1 MGNLFGSS
9 KPKKPESRIT
19 EQDKAVLQL
28 KQQRD
33 KLKQYQKKIQ
43 LNLERERLVAKKL
56 LNEGQISVDYV
67 KSTLVLVFWFDFS
80 KIQGH
85 NLM

>member
-9 KPKKPESRIT
+9 KNSSNKKPESRIT
-19 EQDKAVLQL
+19 EADKAVLQL

-43 LNLERERLVAKKL
+43 LSLDRERLVAKKL
-56 LNEGQISVDYV
+56 LNEG
-67 KSTLVLVFWFDFS
+67 
-80 KIQGH
+80 
-85 NLM
+85 

>member
-9 KPKKPESRIT
+9 KSNKKEPSRVT
-19 EQDKAVLQL
+19 EADKAVLQL

-43 LNLERERLVAKKL
+43 LSLERERQLAKKL
-56 LNEGQISVDYV
+56 LNEG
-67 KSTLVLVFWFDFS
+67 
-80 KIQGH
+80 
-85 NLM
+85 NC